1 MRRDVW
7 RMMAIMRT
15 FRFLGIAA
23 PDIVDARGLVASA
36 RRAESMGFD
45 ALVMPDHLLDQH
57 APVPALATVAA
68 ATEKLRIGTFVLNV
82 GLRHPAVLA
91 QDLASLDVLS
101 GGRLEIG
108 IGAGW
113 NRPEHDAVGLPFDP
127 LPTRLARLREA
138 LVVLKGCFAAGTF
151 SFAGEHYT
159 ITSHD
164 GRPKPV
170 QQPHPPVFLGG
181 GGRRLLTLAAQ
192 EADIVGL
199 APRLITSGT
208 GPAADPRS
216 LTAAATEEKVGW
228 IRAAAGDRFD
238 RLELNCYPT
247 GGPVVI
253 TNNPRAEAAQR
264 ADQMRQRTGVE
275 ITVEEV
281 LESPHVFIGSVDDLT
296 HKILELR
303 ERFGISSIMTGDID
317 EMAGVVE
324 RLAGT

>member
-1 MRRDVW
+1 
-7 RMMAIMRT
+7 MMAIMRT
-15 FRFLGIAA
+15 FRFLGVAA
-23 PDIVDARGLVASA
+23 PDIVDARELTAIA

-68 ATEKLRIGTFVLNV
+68 VTEKLRIGTFVLNV

-91 QDLASLDVLS
+91 QELASLDVLS

-113 NRPEHDAVGLPFDP
+113 NRPEHDAIGLPFDP
-127 LPTRLARLREA
+127 LPTRLSRLREA
-138 LVVLKGCFAAGTF
+138 LAVLKGCFAGGPF
-151 SFAGEHYT
+151 SFAGDHYT
-159 ITSHD
+159 ITEYD
-164 GRPKPV
+164 GRPEPV
-170 QQPHPPVFLGG
+170 QRPHPPVFLGG

-199 APRLITSGT
+199 APRLLSGST
-208 GPAADPRS
+208 GGPAADPRS
-216 LTAAATEEKVGW
+216 LTAAATEEKIGW
-228 IRAAAGDRFD
+228 VRAAAGDRFD

-253 TNNPRAEAAQR
+253 TNNPRAEAGRR
-264 ADQMRQRTGVE
+264 ADQMRQRTGME